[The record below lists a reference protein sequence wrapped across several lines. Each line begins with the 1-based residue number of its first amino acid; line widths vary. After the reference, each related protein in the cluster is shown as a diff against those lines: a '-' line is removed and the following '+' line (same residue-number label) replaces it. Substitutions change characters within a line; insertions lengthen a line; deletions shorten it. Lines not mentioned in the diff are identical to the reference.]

1 MPGVGN
7 GAETARA
14 GYAAKRLANLD
25 VMVVDDHRDTVDLI
39 GFVLHRE
46 GAEVRTALSA
56 QEALAA
62 WLMRPAQVLVTDLS
76 MPGMDGF
83 ALLAA
88 LRHEGDVQAI
98 ALSGLARADDRQRA
112 LQAGFLT
119 HLAKPVE
126 PSVLIDTLARIN
138 DGLVQC
144 GEGALARHFF
154 GMVQR

>member
-1 MPGVGN
+1 
-7 GAETARA
+7 
-14 GYAAKRLANLD
+14 
-25 VMVVDDHRDTVDLI
+25 MVVDDHRDTVELI
-39 GFVLHRE
+39 AFVLNRE

-62 WLMRPAQVLVTDLS
+62 WLQRPADVLVTDLS

-83 ALLAA
+83 GLLAA
-88 LRHEGDVQAI
+88 VSRDADVKAI

-112 LQAGFLT
+112 LQAGFVA

-126 PSVLIDTLARIN
+126 PRVLVDTLARLH
-138 DGLVQC
+138 DESAHGR
-144 GEGALARHFF
+144 EGIPAALTSAPHHFC

>member
-1 MPGVGN
+1 
-7 GAETARA
+7 
-14 GYAAKRLANLD
+14 
-25 VMVVDDHRDTVDLI
+25 MVVDDHRDTVELI
-39 GFVLHRE
+39 AFVLHRE

-62 WLMRPAQVLVTDLS
+62 WLQRPADVLVTDLS

-88 LRHEGDVQAI
+88 LSRDGDVQAI

-112 LQAGFLT
+112 LQAGFVA

-126 PSVLIDTLARIN
+126 PSGAHRDAGQASGRSASSAAREFPRP
-138 DGLVQC
+138 LT
-144 GEGALARHFF
+144 GAPHHFC